1 MRGPCQK
8 QRKTTPDRFFCDM
21 VRNCA
26 YSWLEGYVSP
36 YNQPLDE
43 EDDDDNYG
51 FDEEEGYEDDL
62 TRAQRGAGFYMDD
75 DGECQYVDD
84 YDEDEDEEDYEDND
98 RW

>member
-1 MRGPCQK
+1 MREPCQK

-26 YSWLEGYVSP
+26 YSWLKGYVSP
-36 YNQPLDE
+36 YSQQLDE
-43 EDDDDNYG
+43 EDDDDSYG
-51 FDEEEGYEDDL
+51 FDEEEDYEDDL
-62 TRAQRGAGFYMDD
+62 TRAQRGAGFYISD

-84 YDEDEDEEDYEDND
+84 YDEDDYEDND